1 MRRQGAGQGV
11 KAIAAH
17 DVCVPVYAASLCACL
32 LTAVTRTGW
41 RSCGGIGVQQPA
53 VCTYPYTTPCTC
65 VQASHSVEGRKAVAS
80 KSSLHFVTV
89 WWWWCCRYTGEVH
102 VTLIATGFPDNF
114 EENLLTMT
122 MGKGAR
128 QAASKQQQ
136 EALQ

>member
-53 VCTYPYTTPCTC
+53 VCTYPYTTPYTC
-65 VQASHSVEGRKAVAS
+65 VQLHTVLKEGRQLPRRAHS
-80 KSSLHFVTV
+80 
-89 WWWWCCRYTGEVH
+89 
-102 VTLIATGFPDNF
+102 I
-114 EENLLTMT
+114 LLLC
-122 MGKGAR
+122 GGGGAAGTR
-128 QAASKQQQ
+128 VRCM
-136 EALQ
+136 